1 MGFGSINGNAKC
13 KGRWG
18 PGVGWLAGTGV
29 PGSGARCVANVAVWY
44 LLLRGFP
51 STNPLLR
58 GRQNRRVVSENLN
71 KENLVCAVC
80 LYLLSAVVL

>member
-1 MGFGSINGNAKC
+1 MQRAL
-13 KGRWG
+13 G
-18 PGVGWLAGTGV
+18 PGCGMAGGV

-80 LYLLSAVVL
+80 LQSRSFQSRETL